1 MKKIAVLMT
10 CHNRKDKTIKC
21 LDYLFKQRL
30 PSGISIEVYLVDDG
44 STDGTSKAVEEF
56 YPQVVIIEGS
66 GELFWNRGMCLA
78 WEVARKKEKYDGYLW
93 LNDDTMLEGNALD
106 IIKKCSMENH
116 SAIVVGSISSTA
128 NPHVVTYGG
137 YRNNKIITPGDKFI
151 ECDTF
156 NGNCVY
162 IPREVSDKIGYL
174 DPYYR
179 HSMGDF
185 DYSWRAVKNGIKCLV
200 TPIIGTCDRNPPEP
214 CWNKGNIVQRFKKL
228 YSPLGN
234 NPFETFHCY
243 KKQSYLKAAFYFVYI
258 HIRVLSSFVFHKKK

>member
-1 MKKIAVLMT
+1 MKIAVLMT
-10 CHNRKDKTIKC
+10 CFNRKEKTLKC
-21 LDYLFKQRL
+21 ITYLFKQVL
-30 PSGISIEVYLVDDG
+30 PLNISIEVFLVNDG
-44 STDGTSKAVEEF
+44 CTDGTEVEVKEKF
-56 YPQVVIIEGS
+56 PQVNVIEGDGS
-66 GELFWNRGMCLA
+66 LFWNRGMCLA
-78 WEVARKKEKYDGYLW
+78 WDEARKKYKYDAYLW
-93 LNDDTMLEGNALD
+93 LNDDTMLSEDALAV
-106 IIKKCSMENH
+106 ITKCSNEYPG
-116 SAIVVGSISSTA
+116 SIVVASISSAT
-128 NPHVVTYGG
+128 NPTVVTYGG

-185 DYSWRAVKNGIKCLV
+185 DYSWRAVKNWIKCLV

-258 HIRVLSSFVFHKKK
+258 HIRVLSSFVFPKKK